1 MEEKTK
7 KRSLLRDIVACI
19 LPIVSL
25 AAALGIAVFVFRRVD
40 NSVTTAQAALVQ
52 AEQSEGQA
60 IEQPVVYAG
69 VEDPWIE
76 AGSFTVGDEELDA
89 YIRDFCK
96 ECSPAGAT
104 ADEAAQATF
113 NVIVDS
119 TYLYRIDKP
128 MGLDWVARSA
138 KEYFTS
144 DDGMGG
150 HQGDVYEYASVLA
163 LCLRYFGFS
172 DAIAVPTVN
181 TSGVGDA
188 DGSALCLVT
197 NSDGTG
203 CVCDP
208 AVGTAGWMLPRTS
221 YDILVDDIGQNK
233 DAALAMGLQIK
244 EKYAD
249 DESGTTNGMDDESMM
264 GGTGTTGN
272 YGGTSGSGA
281 SGSSAYDSSDS
292 SSSYGSTSG
301 TGAYGSDSS
310 TSSYG
315 GYDDDTSSMGGSDG
329 YGTTGSAGS
338 SGNYGSSGGYGNSG
352 SYGSDDSYDAYGT
365 SGSTY

>member
-1 MEEKTK
+1 M
-7 KRSLLRDIVACI
+7 
-19 LPIVSL
+19 
-25 AAALGIAVFVFRRVD
+25 
-40 NSVTTAQAALVQ
+40 
-52 AEQSEGQA
+52 
-60 IEQPVVYAG
+60 
-69 VEDPWIE
+69 
-76 AGSFTVGDEELDA
+76 
-89 YIRDFCK
+89 
-96 ECSPAGAT
+96 
-104 ADEAAQATF
+104 
-113 NVIVDS
+113 
-119 TYLYRIDKP
+119 
-128 MGLDWVARSA
+128 ARSA

-163 LCLRYFGFS
+163 LCLRYFGYS
-172 DAIAVPTVN
+172 DAIAVPIVN

-197 NSDGTG
+197 NTDGTG

-249 DESGTTNGMDDESMM
+249 DENGTMNGMDDEDMM
-264 GGTGTTGN
+264 NGTGTTGN

-301 TGAYGSDSS
+301 SDVYGSDSS
-310 TSSYG
+310 SSSYG
-315 GYDDDTSSMGGSDG
+315 GYDDDTSSSGGSDG
-329 YGTTGSAGS
+329 YGTTGS
-338 SGNYGSSGGYGNSG
+338 SGNYGGSSSYGNSS
-352 SYGSDDSYDAYGT
+352 SYGSSDSYDTYGS

>member
-1 MEEKTK
+1 MEEKPK
-7 KRSLLRDIVACI
+7 KHSVLRDIVACI

-25 AAALGIAVFVFRRVD
+25 AAAVGIAVLVFRRVD
-40 NSVTTAQAALVQ
+40 NSVTTAQAALVE
-52 AEQSEGQA
+52 AEQSEGQVV
-60 IEQPVVYAG
+60 EQQAVYAG
-69 VEDPWIE
+69 VEDPWIA

-104 ADEAAQATF
+104 AEEAAQETF

-163 LCLRYFGFS
+163 LCLRYFGYS

-197 NSDGTG
+197 NTDGTG

-208 AVGTAGWMLPRTS
+208 AVGSAGWMLPRTS

-249 DESGTTNGMDDESMM
+249 DEDGSMNGMDDDGTM
-264 GGTGTTGN
+264 GGTGTTGT
-272 YGGTSGSGA
+272 YGGMSGSGT
-281 SGSSAYDSSDS
+281 SESNAYDSSDS
-292 SSSYGSTSG
+292 
-301 TGAYGSDSS
+301 

-315 GYDDDTSSMGGSDG
+315 DYGGDASSLGGSDS
-329 YGTTGSAGS
+329 YGTTG
-338 SGNYGSSGGYGNSG
+338 NYGNSNSYGNSNGYGNSSG
-352 SYGSDDSYDAYGT
+352 YGNSNSYGSDDSYDTYGT

>member
-1 MEEKTK
+1 MEEKSE

-25 AAALGIAVFVFRRVD
+25 AAAVSIAVFVFRRVD

-52 AEQSEGQA
+52 TGQSEGQA

-113 NVIVDS
+113 DVIVES

-163 LCLRYFGFS
+163 LCLRYFGYS
-172 DAIAVPTVN
+172 DAIAVPIVN

-197 NSDGTG
+197 NTDGTG

-249 DESGTTNGMDDESMM
+249 DENGTMNGMDDEDMM
-264 GGTGTTGN
+264 NGTGTTGN

-301 TGAYGSDSS
+301 SDVYGSDSS
-310 TSSYG
+310 SSSYG
-315 GYDDDTSSMGGSDG
+315 GYDDDTSSSGGSDG
-329 YGTTGSAGS
+329 YGTTGS
-338 SGNYGSSGGYGNSG
+338 SGNYGGSSSYGNSS
-352 SYGSDDSYDAYGT
+352 SYGSSDSYDTYGS